1 MESLQNELQPESGVT
16 PLFSMRTELLALSK
30 SCHIGDADAQ
40 CKRALN
46 VRAIINNFLRVG
58 VLPYSIWINK

>member
-1 MESLQNELQPESGVT
+1 
-16 PLFSMRTELLALSK
+16 MRTELLASLQ